1 MNFFDINLPFDSECH
16 ERKKEGKL
24 GEAKPV
30 IIYLRYKKR
39 ILKYSL
45 LKYFAGM
52 ILYFSL
58 GNKYHRKLGR
68 KRDREKEKGERKRVR
83 KR

>member
-1 MNFFDINLPFDSECH
+1 ML
-16 ERKKEGKL
+16 
-24 GEAKPV
+24 
-30 IIYLRYKKR
+30 IYLRYKKR

-58 GNKYHRKLGR
+58 DNKYHRKLGR